1 MLTNQILLTNPGTFS
16 RIWYPDMYWKP
27 LITYLNILNTNSIV
41 YYLLVYMSIQLIVY
55 FLTQTTTTVTT
66 HFLEKIVNRKEINLV
81 CIQAIM

>member
-1 MLTNQILLTNPGTFS
+1 
-16 RIWYPDMYWKP
+16 
-27 LITYLNILNTNSIV
+27 
-41 YYLLVYMSIQLIVY
+41 MSIQLIVY